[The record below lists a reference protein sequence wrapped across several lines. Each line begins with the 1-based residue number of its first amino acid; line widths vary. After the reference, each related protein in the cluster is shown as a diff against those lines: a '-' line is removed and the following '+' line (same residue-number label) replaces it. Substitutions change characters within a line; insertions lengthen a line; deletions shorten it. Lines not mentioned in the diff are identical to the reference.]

1 MKFNF
6 ITAIRVNYCDLNMI
20 LMIMKMKDDQM
31 LQSNRMRSLNA

>member
-6 ITAIRVNYCDLNMI
+6 ITAIRVNYCDRNMI

-31 LQSNRMRSLNA
+31 LQSNRMSSLNA